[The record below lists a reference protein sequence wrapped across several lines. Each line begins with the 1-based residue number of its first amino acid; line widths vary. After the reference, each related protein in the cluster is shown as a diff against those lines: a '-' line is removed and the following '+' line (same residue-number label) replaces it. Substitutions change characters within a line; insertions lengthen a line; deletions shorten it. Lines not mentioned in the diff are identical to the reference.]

1 MTCLKNLHDEAL
13 SPACCCFPILN
24 LTMNT
29 LTYCSIYSFFAIKK
43 WHRPLNF
50 LSYKKFLRSSNDY
63 VFLRFIFFCWV
74 FIRLLVRAWQS
85 NVIEV
90 ENYLKYLIG
99 KLVLLA
105 AK

>member
-1 MTCLKNLHDEAL
+1 MMKHCHLLLPYVEFDHEPFD
-13 SPACCCFPILN
+13 I
-24 LTMNT
+24 
-29 LTYCSIYSFFAIKK
+29 YCSIYSFFAIKK

-63 VFLRFIFFCWV
+63 VFLRLIFFCWV

-90 ENYLKYLIG
+90 ENHLKYLIV
-99 KLVLLA
+99 LVT